1 MYNSRLTL
9 WDKAWKNTQQL
20 RPVLCRNVWHGI
32 PPYLLLDHAIIKFWV
47 LFFASWFIQ
56 SLGPGNK
63 PVSVRMFL
71 ENVIH
76 CFFNQIY
83 LNIIRSFLQQFHGL
97 IARRFVIAKDIC
109 LFVGS
114 FGCPTLDF
122 CFTWT
127 KVLQNHPN
135 INTIFL
141 HYVKCSYLS
150 LAYASLVLQIEWRN
164 NRLELQSD
172 SNEALIDELDKLLQ
186 FLQIPPEVVKH
197 IYYLFYY
204 SYLHQNI
211 NLVLVYWDNAVWG
224 FVDWRFIWWGKYG

>member
-1 MYNSRLTL
+1 MCDPCGRCTIGLGFTSFLNIKVSGVKIFVQMYNSRLTL

-32 PPYLLLDHAIIKFWV
+32 PPYLLLDHATIKFWV

-127 KVLQNHPN
+127 KSIAEP
-135 INTIFL
+135 
-141 HYVKCSYLS
+141 S
-150 LAYASLVLQIEWRN
+150 
-164 NRLELQSD
+164 
-172 SNEALIDELDKLLQ
+172 
-186 FLQIPPEVVKH
+186 KH
-197 IYYLFYY
+197 
-204 SYLHQNI
+204 
-211 NLVLVYWDNAVWG
+211 
-224 FVDWRFIWWGKYG
+224 